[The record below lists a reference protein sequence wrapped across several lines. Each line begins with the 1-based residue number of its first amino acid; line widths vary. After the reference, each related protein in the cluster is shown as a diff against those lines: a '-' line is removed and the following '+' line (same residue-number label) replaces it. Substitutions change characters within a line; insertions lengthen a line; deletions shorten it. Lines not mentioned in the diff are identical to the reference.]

1 MILETI
7 FGAATGGIFGLIS
20 PIIGKG
26 LDIWD
31 RKSQF
36 NQQLELLKVR
46 SELSLTEADARASIA
61 EARGIYDHDRSLQS
75 SGWVSTFRAMTRPA
89 LTWLFFGL
97 YAAIKGIA
105 VYHSVIVGA
114 SITMSILNVWTP
126 TDQAIFVG
134 IMAFW
139 FSGRAIDKQL
149 KRLDNQHIKPG
160 GKRGKQ
166 K

>member
-20 PIIGKG
+20 PIIGKAI
-26 LDIWD
+26 DIWD
-31 RKSQF
+31 RKSRF
-36 NQQLELLKVR
+36 GQQIELLKIQ
-46 SELSLTEADARASIA
+46 SELNITEADARASIA

-75 SGWVSTFRAMTRPA
+75 SGWVSTFRAFTRPA

-97 YAAIKGIA
+97 YATIKGIA
-105 VYHSVIVGA
+105 VYHSVILGVDVTVA
-114 SITMSILNVWTP
+114 ILNVWDG
-126 TDQAIFVG
+126 TDQAVFIG
-134 IMAFW
+134 IMSFW

-149 KRLDNQHIKPG
+149 RRLDDGQY
-160 GKRGKQ
+160 KQ